1 MNLPRLFHISHLIS
15 TALLIATPLRAAEID
30 FSTDIQPIFAK
41 RCFACHGPSKH
52 ESGIAF
58 HVRTMA
64 IAESES
70 GEKAIVPGDPAASEL
85 LKRVTADNE
94 AERMPP
100 EGDPLSAREVQ
111 LLSEWIQQ
119 GATYAPHWAFT
130 KIIRPAFPK
139 VSRTEWVRN
148 EIDMFVVARL
158 EREGLSPSPAA
169 DRAKLLRRI
178 YLDLVGL
185 LPPSSETEAFINDTS
200 QRAYE
205 KVIDRL
211 LASDHFG
218 ERWGRHW
225 LDLAR
230 YADTFGYERD
240 DARPNAW
247 RYRDW
252 VIHSF
257 NQNQPYDQFVTEQL
271 AGDLLDD
278 PSSEQRIATGLHRM
292 NIKNNES
299 GINREDYRNRETV
312 DRVNTTGTAMLGL
325 TIGCGQC
332 HSHKYDPISQT
343 EYYQFSAFFNNVEE
357 KDIDIPG
364 SPADRDRYDRALA
377 AYEDKKK
384 RLESLQLLLKNMHKY
399 KTPAQWRQSVDDD
412 NQKWTNQAKTIE
424 TASDKG
430 PERWTTDLTKE
441 DAVANGFPK
450 EIAATISVPENER
463 TAEQLNLLNEFHPSL
478 NVKVSEISACVR
490 PPSQRLETLNL
501 EDSLSSIL
509 SSVGSR
515 TPEQDA
521 AAGLF
526 WNSLESRLDDVRK
539 SIRQLSVEK
548 RHLPKP
554 YIMTV
559 SEVTKDRR
567 DTHLL
572 IRGDFKNKG
581 REVVAATPAIFNPL
595 SVRGEI
601 PDRLDL
607 ARWIISRDNPL
618 TSRVAVNHLWSHLF
632 GAGIV
637 TSTDDFGTQGESPS
651 HPELLDWLA
660 NEFIESQWD
669 RKKLIKTIV
678 LSATYRQTARGRPDL
693 QMIDPQNQLLARQSR
708 FRVESEIV
716 RDLFLDA
723 ADLLY
728 RRIGG
733 PTIHP
738 AVPTAVSE
746 LGYKYKTR
754 WIVSSNPERY
764 RRGMYIFFKR
774 TNPYPSL
781 TIFDSPE
788 SNLCQAKRNRSNTPL
803 QALTTLNDP
812 VFVECARAMGQLLAR
827 KRADHDSRIQ
837 FAARKCLSRSLSPAE
852 VKTLLDLFEA
862 EKTWYG
868 EHSEDAI
875 QLVGEYGTSNLA
887 NSEAAAWVAV
897 ARTILN
903 LDEFVTRE

>member
-85 LKRVTADNE
+85 LRRVTVDNE
-94 AERMPP
+94 DERMPP

-139 VSRTEWVRN
+139 VSRTEWIRN

-343 EYYQFSAFFNNVEE
+343 EYYQFSAFFNNVE
-357 KDIDIPG
+357 
-364 SPADRDRYDRALA
+364 
-377 AYEDKKK
+377 
-384 RLESLQLLLKNMHKY
+384 
-399 KTPAQWRQSVDDD
+399 
-412 NQKWTNQAKTIE
+412 
-424 TASDKG
+424 
-430 PERWTTDLTKE
+430 
-441 DAVANGFPK
+441 
-450 EIAATISVPENER
+450 
-463 TAEQLNLLNEFHPSL
+463 
-478 NVKVSEISACVR
+478 
-490 PPSQRLETLNL
+490 
-501 EDSLSSIL
+501 
-509 SSVGSR
+509 
-515 TPEQDA
+515 
-521 AAGLF
+521 
-526 WNSLESRLDDVRK
+526 
-539 SIRQLSVEK
+539 
-548 RHLPKP
+548 
-554 YIMTV
+554 
-559 SEVTKDRR
+559 
-567 DTHLL
+567 
-572 IRGDFKNKG
+572 
-581 REVVAATPAIFNPL
+581 
-595 SVRGEI
+595 
-601 PDRLDL
+601 
-607 ARWIISRDNPL
+607 
-618 TSRVAVNHLWSHLF
+618 
-632 GAGIV
+632 
-637 TSTDDFGTQGESPS
+637 
-651 HPELLDWLA
+651 
-660 NEFIESQWD
+660 
-669 RKKLIKTIV
+669 
-678 LSATYRQTARGRPDL
+678 
-693 QMIDPQNQLLARQSR
+693 
-708 FRVESEIV
+708 
-716 RDLFLDA
+716 
-723 ADLLY
+723 
-728 RRIGG
+728 
-733 PTIHP
+733 
-738 AVPTAVSE
+738 
-746 LGYKYKTR
+746 
-754 WIVSSNPERY
+754 
-764 RRGMYIFFKR
+764 
-774 TNPYPSL
+774 
-781 TIFDSPE
+781 
-788 SNLCQAKRNRSNTPL
+788 
-803 QALTTLNDP
+803 
-812 VFVECARAMGQLLAR
+812 
-827 KRADHDSRIQ
+827 
-837 FAARKCLSRSLSPAE
+837 
-852 VKTLLDLFEA
+852 
-862 EKTWYG
+862 
-868 EHSEDAI
+868 
-875 QLVGEYGTSNLA
+875 
-887 NSEAAAWVAV
+887 
-897 ARTILN
+897 
-903 LDEFVTRE
+903 